1 MNVNAAVSASG
12 LNEKKHWA
20 ARTDPARGRPANQ
33 CSRFACILLKL
44 PRFCAKT
51 VRQTRHLATRVR
63 TSRITDFRIGN
74 YVIVARASVDF
85 ETPSAT
91 RQSLSNFYR
100 LWCGGHSGRKSV
112 GTPTDR
118 LPFIAFGSLIVIMRA
133 LGNGAVCRSS
143 GMQNLVGPTA
153 PSPRRCNSAIGL
165 SADQD
170 PCQMS
175 RHSEFRK
182 QESGGRPAI
191 QAARRV
197 LGLRRAVGA
206 TPSCLRLI
214 ADPDRPAKPAV
225 PIPSGLAPRPVA
237 CRRWRILRHRCG
249 IAGSRID

>member
-1 MNVNAAVSASG
+1 MVNVNAAVSASG

-74 YVIVARASVDF
+74 HVIVARASVDF

-133 LGNGAVCRSS
+133 LGNGGTGC
-143 GMQNLVGPTA
+143 
-153 PSPRRCNSAIGL
+153 
-165 SADQD
+165 
-170 PCQMS
+170 
-175 RHSEFRK
+175 
-182 QESGGRPAI
+182 
-191 QAARRV
+191 
-197 LGLRRAVGA
+197 
-206 TPSCLRLI
+206 
-214 ADPDRPAKPAV
+214 AV
-225 PIPSGLAPRPVA
+225 PRYDVPYTEAGQPTVKSIVQ
-237 CRRWRILRHRCG
+237 RIQCEIRDMVRDDTDDPAAFHGRFL
-249 IAGSRID
+249 